1 MSLTETTKTTPA
13 QDEVIFFINKNYTGT
28 AYLSKLG
35 SRVDIWKNYLS
46 LNDKFYSVKV
56 GGACTLVLYQHGN
69 FGGITE
75 TLMADKA
82 EINMGGPGSGL
93 SGFIVLNRQQKEHAI
108 LFTFKDNISGNRSMT
123 LRSSSFPEGGENGV
137 IQPNPTPEPGTDPNA
152 PRVFAILKESNTET
166 LPITVA
172 IYVRK
177 SDGSYEDI
185 GATIY
190 IYWENNK
197 VNVKK
202 FPDFNYGELNYTLEE
217 ETIHFTWG

>member
-1 MSLTETTKTTPA
+1 MSLTETTKTTPS
-13 QDEVIFFINKNYTGT
+13 QDEVIFFTNKSYTGT

-35 SRVDIWKNYLS
+35 NRVDIGKDYSS
-46 LNDKFYSVKV
+46 LNDKLYSVKV
-56 GGACTLVLYQHGN
+56 GNACTLVLYQHIS
-69 FGGITE
+69 FGGYTE
-75 TLMADKA
+75 RLVSDKA

-93 SGFIVLNRQQKEHAI
+93 SGFIVLDRKEKEHAI
-108 LFTFKDNISGNRSMT
+108 LFTFKDNVSENHSMT
-123 LRSSSFPEGGENGV
+123 LKSSSFPEGGENGV
-137 IQPNPTPEPGTDPNA
+137 IQPNPTPEPGVDPNA

-166 LPITVA
+166 LPITIG

-185 GATIY
+185 GAIIY

-202 FPDFNYGELNYTLEE
+202 FPDFDYGKLSYTLEE